1 MGPLQISLG
10 RMVIDI
16 VKFFF
21 IYSLVLFAFACGL
34 NQLLWYFADL
44 EKRKCY
50 VLPGG
55 LPDWDN
61 AGDSCMKWRSFGNVF
76 EASQSLFW
84 ASFGLVGLDS
94 FELAGI
100 KSYTRFWGLLM
111 FGSYSVINVIVL
123 LNLLIAMMSNS
134 YAMIDKHSDVEW
146 KFARARLWMSYFEE
160 NATLPPPFNIFPTPK
175 LFCKLSG
182 LRQKDKL
189 RKMKVKEQKEKEND
203 IRYTAVMRALVWRY
217 VSSTHRKMD
226 EEPVTEENINELK
239 SDVSALRYELLEVF
253 EKNGMDVSFTDRK
266 EKTVLAKRTKIWE
279 RRLMKDFQVA
289 PVPPLDD
296 DERHE
301 TALARFRRIAK
312 MAIST
317 NSNSMWDKTLAGVGI
332 STQIGRCRTR
342 QSFKNQQN
350 LQRAMDEARKL
361 VTRSPL
367 PELSRGSSPIEV
379 SLAPDNT
386 LLELI
391 KDISTEVRRHSG
403 NVSSLPKSP
412 WKGDGPTVGGFLNPS
427 VVPNRAS
434 SPVVRITSPASAN
447 ASRSTS
453 PVSQRLSPSSRPL
466 SSASDLAPPVA
477 RSDTTS
483 LRTPTPLPSDLTQKS
498 KQAENPTGL
507 NEQVDNETKE
517 DIALARPVVSEIKPT
532 EGALPPP
539 PAKPKTPVTSIM
551 EVTPSSPSIRS
562 VTQSTTKNLSSD
574 NKTPSF
580 FKPRPSSPRPSSLQ
594 TTSACHSSTSST
606 EHLLKS
612 PGPKT
617 LRPSIKI
624 DDVNTIKRQPKTGWL

>member
-1 MGPLQISLG
+1 
-10 RMVIDI
+10 
-16 VKFFF
+16 
-21 IYSLVLFAFACGL
+21 
-34 NQLLWYFADL
+34 
-44 EKRKCY
+44 
-50 VLPGG
+50 
-55 LPDWDN
+55 
-61 AGDSCMKWRSFGNVF
+61 
-76 EASQSLFW
+76 
-84 ASFGLVGLDS
+84 
-94 FELAGI
+94 
-100 KSYTRFWGLLM
+100 M

-189 RKMKVKEQKEKEND
+189 RKMKIKEQKEKEYD

-217 VSSTHRKMD
+217 VSSVHRKMD

-289 PVPPLDD
+289 PVPPVDD

-301 TALARFRRIAK
+301 TALDRFRRIAK
-312 MAIST
+312 MAISY

-342 QSFKNQQN
+342 ESFKNQQN
-350 LQRAMDEARKL
+350 LQRAMEEARKL

-367 PELSRGSSPIEV
+367 PEVSRESSPIEML
-379 SLAPDNT
+379 LAPGST

-391 KDISTEVRRHSG
+391 KDISTELKRHAG
-403 NVSSLPKSP
+403 NASPLPKSP
-412 WKGDGPTVGGFLNPS
+412 WKGPGDGPTVGGFVNTS
-427 VVPNRAS
+427 AVPNRAS
-434 SPVVRITSPASAN
+434 SPVVLITGPASAN
-447 ASRSTS
+447 LSRSTS
-453 PVSQRLSPSSRPL
+453 PVSRRLSSRPL
-466 SSASDLAPPVA
+466 SPASDLAPPVV
-477 RSDTTS
+477 RNDTTS
-483 LRTPTPLPSDLTQKS
+483 LRTPTPSPGDLTQKS
-498 KQAENPTGL
+498 KQSETPVGL
-507 NEQVDNETKE
+507 NEQTGNDTKE

-539 PAKPKTPVTSIM
+539 PAKAKTPVAPTV
-551 EVTPSSPSIRS
+551 EVTASSPSIRS
-562 VTQSTTKNLSSD
+562 VAPSTPKTLFNIHKTSSF
-574 NKTPSF
+574 S
-580 FKPRPSSPRPSSLQ
+580 RPSSPRPSSPQ
-594 TTSACHSSTSST
+594 PKTTAPSSTSST
-606 EHLLKS
+606 EQLIPS

-617 LRPSIKI
+617 LRPINKI